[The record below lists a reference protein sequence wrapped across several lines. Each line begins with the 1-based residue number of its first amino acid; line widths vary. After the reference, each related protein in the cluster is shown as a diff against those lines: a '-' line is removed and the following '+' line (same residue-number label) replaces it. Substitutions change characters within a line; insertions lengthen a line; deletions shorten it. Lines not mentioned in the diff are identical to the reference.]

1 MVFLTE
7 FFETEIFQ
15 YILRPIIY
23 VALGCFTYKIITYF
37 INRSLTKKEM
47 STRNKKR
54 IETSKSII
62 NNIIKYLIIIITF
75 LFVLSSYHVDVSS
88 LFAGLG
94 IGVAVLS
101 LAFQDIA
108 KDFLAG
114 ISILIDEQF
123 EVGDN
128 VSINGFRG
136 DVISIGLRTTRIRDY
151 KGAEMIL
158 SNHSITE
165 IINYSLNAS
174 LAEVDLSV
182 SYDADTELV
191 EATLRKCI
199 EKMNETYTDLK
210 GKIELWGIENLDDSA
225 VIYRIAGK
233 VKATKDFEIERKM
246 RKDLKLALEEAGIEI
261 PYPQI
266 EVRHG
271 K

>member
-1 MVFLTE
+1 MTE

-15 YILRPIIY
+15 YVLKPIIY
-23 VALGCFTYKIITYF
+23 IAVAYIIYQVITHL
-37 INRSLTKKEM
+37 INQALVKKQM
-47 STRNKKR
+47 STKNKKR

-75 LFVLSSYHVDVSS
+75 LFVLTAYHINVTS

-114 ISILIDEQF
+114 ISILIEEAF

-128 VSINGFRG
+128 VSVNGFRG

-151 KGAEMIL
+151 KGAEMTI
-158 SNHSITE
+158 SNHSINE
-165 IINYSLNAS
+165 IINYSHHAS
-174 LAEVDLSV
+174 LALIDLSV
-182 SYDADTELV
+182 SYEADLEQV
-191 EATLRKCI
+191 EKVIHQTI
-199 EKMNETYTDLK
+199 EKMNQTYSDLK
-210 GKIELWGIENLDDSA
+210 GPIELWGIENLDDSA
-225 VIYRIAGK
+225 VVYRIAGK

-246 RKDLKLALEEAGIEI
+246 RKDLKLALDEAGIEI

-266 EVRHG
+266 EVHHG